1 MTPPVSPPRLHPASS
16 PWSRRS
22 ALVVLAASLT
32 PPLWAQTAPAWNEI
46 EQKARGQTVYF
57 NAWAGSQNIN
67 AYLKWAG
74 TEVQKRYGVTL
85 DHVKITDTAEVV
97 KRVRNEKTA
106 GKLSGG
112 SVDLVWINGEN
123 FATMKR
129 EGLLFGPF
137 SESLPNF
144 AFVDTKGKPTTR
156 LDFSEPVEGLE
167 APWGMAQLT
176 FFADSKRVPSPP
188 RSMKALLSF
197 AQANPGRITYPRLP
211 DFHGTTFIKQALLDT
226 NPDRSALYQ
235 PVTPEALAKA
245 GAPLWAFL
253 DALHPHLWRS
263 GKQFPQNAAAVRQMM
278 ADGELLLALTFNPNE
293 AANEIAAS
301 RLPTSVTSYQF
312 DSGTIGN
319 THFLAIPFNASAKE
333 GAQVLANFLLS
344 PEAQARKAD
353 IAQWGDPTVLALDK
367 LSATD
372 RARFTAKPVP
382 GQVAQVV
389 PTLPEPHGSWVGA
402 LEQEWLKRYGR

>member
-1 MTPPVSPPRLHPASS
+1 MTPPVFLPLSHPASS

-32 PPLWAQTAPAWNEI
+32 TPLWAQTAPAWNEI

-156 LDFSEPVEGLE
+156 IDFSEPVEGLE

-278 ADGELLLALTFNPNE
+278 ADGTLMLALTFNPNE